1 MEPRPG
7 MSPGFTLMEL
17 LVATALIGV
26 IALAA
31 AAFSKDIFAV
41 QHRLTTEYDLRMEG
55 LRAMEEIREGFSS
68 GGTRYGGVR
77 QAEEVV
83 VLAGGKGLSLTLD
96 EATVVYRWMEQ
107 DGVVTRSLD
116 GGAPQVYLGSV
127 TDFGVSCDG
136 GLIAIRLEL
145 TGRGRPAPRERFET
159 QVLPRNAFPVCQ

>member
-1 MEPRPG
+1 HLHSRLVRGGTVSTQFRSRRRAHEDVPPGYWSPLRRSHGASRLAGGASVEPRSG

-41 QHRLTTEYDLRMEG
+41 QHRLTTEYYLRMEG

-83 VLAGGKGLSLTLD
+83 VLAGGK
-96 EATVVYRWMEQ
+96 
-107 DGVVTRSLD
+107 RSEERRVGKEGRC
-116 GGAPQVYLGSV
+116 GGA
-127 TDFGVSCDG
+127 
-136 GLIAIRLEL
+136 
-145 TGRGRPAPRERFET
+145 RE
-159 QVLPRNAFPVCQ
+159 QWKQ

>member
-1 MEPRPG
+1 
-7 MSPGFTLMEL
+7 MEL

-83 VLAGGKGLSLTLD
+83 VLAGERGFPSHWTK
-96 EATVVYRWMEQ
+96 
-107 DGVVTRSLD
+107 
-116 GGAPQVYLGSV
+116 
-127 TDFGVSCDG
+127 
-136 GLIAIRLEL
+136 RLWC
-145 TGRGRPAPRERFET
+145 TAGWSRTASS
-159 QVLPRNAFPVCQ
+159 PVPWTAALRKFTSDR